1 MRAGLLF
8 KLVKL
13 TRAIRIALGG
23 YKAMEEKHK
32 LFQLPKALTSREIY
46 KRLIDDCYQYNTMST
61 TYKKQIFTVRKL
73 TDVAHQIHLRFYSDG
88 WVSGHSELQPDQW
101 PIAHLR
107 GRDLRPLSQ
116 LEIIRLKVQLGLS
129 KKQVGVKGK

>member
-32 LFQLPKALTSREIY
+32 LFQLSPPLSTRQIY
-46 KRLIDDCYQYNTMST
+46 KRLIPHCYQYNTMST
-61 TYKKQIFTVRKL
+61 TYRKQIFTVRKL
-73 TDVAHQIHLRFYSDG
+73 IDINHQIHIRFYNDG
-88 WVSGHSELQPDQW
+88 WVTGHHELQPEMW
-101 PIAHLR
+101 PKAHLQ
-107 GRDLRPLSQ
+107 GRDLRPLNEGEIFKIKGQ
-116 LEIIRLKVQLGLS
+116 LEAR
-129 KKQVGVKGK
+129 